1 MVLSRRHWKT
11 RASLPRFLP
20 ANLQQSPPPNSTSP
34 TKSPPLTS
42 SPPSDWRPRRPG
54 RPPKRRHFKS
64 LPVSRP
70 QEGTPE
76 SKVISAAQQE
86 NTVLLQSPSIEL
98 SQCSQEPAR
107 VATPS
112 TSPPSL
118 PDFTQTR
125 SRTASVPPPPS
136 LSKAEDLS
144 AVDEDED
151 NDEVENGDSS
161 ESQDSSQHGYGRVR
175 RLKRKLVRKRS
186 RSVRMAAH
194 MRRITRSSVAPA
206 RRLIRALQSHDD
218 ATDEAGAESE
228 HPKNDLD
235 RNDAAV
241 VYSLRPRRVSVPSP
255 QSASPPRLRK
265 RVRLE
270 EPSYSSNGTKR
281 EDEEGDEDDD
291 NAGQRRYPMRNRRHT
306 DVYQVECHPHGHPR
320 DWFAGTGYK
329 ERRRSRRCRRRRRRR
344 DSRSIWPRAHDTSST
359 SSSCSSDSSSY
370 GENGGHGLHKGCFT
384 PAVSNAGLVDMD
396 ELRFERRRSKSL
408 LHSRSELMPI
418 NIKPKDLESGPLRD
432 RLVAGTTL
440 TDIEPMT
447 MDTNITFEDVGG
459 LQAQIRSLQ
468 ESVLLPL
475 VYPEVFE
482 GFGIEP
488 PRGVLFYGPPG
499 TGKTLLA
506 RALAN
511 ECTRM
516 ASAGTGPTHLTSAG
530 QTARPV
536 AFFMRK
542 GADCLSKWVGES
554 ERQLRLL
561 FDQAYRMRPSIIFFD
576 EIDGLAPVRSSR
588 QDQIHSSIVSTLLS
602 LMDGLDRR
610 AEVVVIGAT
619 NRPDAIDPALRRPGR
634 FDREFAF
641 SLPNEPVRRRIL
653 EIHTAKWKPPPS
665 AELLRELARLT
676 VGYCGADLKGL
687 ATEACLC
694 CLRRQYPQ
702 VYQSKLKLKLDTS
715 YLVVDRSDWLIA
727 LRHIRPAS
735 LRAELDVGSAASP
748 ASVALASTSRR
759 ALPSA
764 RTDCG
769 GARGDVPQGPLQV
782 LLAPLVDQL
791 AIRITRALLGRNIPP
806 PTPPLLSPER
816 PPQAAT
822 PRSATADLDS
832 TGRSEKVVWRQ
843 APEACNYDE
852 EREAAGDGCGQHIC
866 EDDAVCPRTHS
877 ALLSTLSLATS
888 PVLIKQL
895 LVDDSLHPS
904 VFPAVWRRLESV
916 EVFTINLASLFAASA
931 SGDSCVV
938 TSISQILGAA
948 QRALA
953 NQREVDPTEMVD
965 GDSSHGHCGVAN
977 TTLGVVLFIPRID
990 RLFNRLPNLAAFY
1003 LIDRLIELTATSSGS
1018 QVVCDFGGSSPTGR
1032 RLVLV
1037 ATFRWPRNPPASDT
1051 VLNSVSK
1058 TSPLTIRLPQSALSP
1073 RSHPQPSE
1081 SVVCNGH
1088 ASPRVIA
1095 RIRQQQQTAEVP
1107 SPGSRFR
1114 KPPALKS
1121 APLPPPPSDWLCPA
1135 LEASTQPISTPSAL
1149 SPLAASHRCLP
1160 TFMRPLHRT
1169 GVNFRPPPFSSTATT
1184 EGALDEEPESPR
1196 RSGNAA
1202 DASAAYMRCLF
1213 RFPYLELISFEPP
1226 QDYQRSLYFRPLFFD
1241 WLEPTLRE
1249 STDEKRTDQRRP
1261 PTPQP
1266 ICSASNSASVDA
1278 LANRSLSQAEIAELR
1293 RQHET
1298 LQRQLRVVMR
1308 RVVAQLA
1315 RDRRFTVFTRPV
1327 QADEAPDYFEVIST
1341 PMDLGVV
1348 RDKIDAREYSTV
1360 ESFKADLKLI
1370 YSNALE
1376 YNPPNVPRSRE
1387 IRARAFEFWDAIE
1400 IILAEELNPPDL
1412 EDMCAAAAKACELHA
1427 SQQQQHTPET
1437 SAGNTCKSAAVVA
1450 PNKPPP
1456 LPLPLGPRY
1465 SRRLH
1470 GEQPILDDDDVYQL
1484 LNPRQRHMSPTKPVR
1499 PTSPAVVSDSAL
1511 RPNPAEENIEASEE
1525 AVSVEH
1531 TALPPS
1537 KATEVAPSQQKT
1549 VSCVRSRRVSHSTDH
1564 EVSGLLGTNSG
1575 TTAGVDVVA
1584 AAAMAAMQ
1592 SQLEKTCLATRGW
1605 SVDQLISLH
1614 CDLFHVLADI
1624 HPTSNLD
1631 LPGLVTRLSKVLS
1644 RHQEIVSR
1652 TTYDDFEISPV
1663 PCSSPPLLQ

>member
-1 MVLSRRHWKT
+1 
-11 RASLPRFLP
+11 
-20 ANLQQSPPPNSTSP
+20 LQQSPPPNSTSP

-86 NTVLLQSPSIEL
+86 NTVLLSPSIEL

-161 ESQDSSQHGYGRVR
+161 ESQDSSQHGYGRVP
-175 RLKRKLVRKRS
+175 
-186 RSVRMAAH
+186 H

-306 DVYQVECHPHGHPR
+306 DVYQGYLGLRFLAYPYSVTRGSNMLVFAFRTVECHPHGHPR

-488 PRGVLFYGPPG
+488 PRGVLFYGPPGNAALGFLSLSNVFLLLRQG

-715 YLVVDRSDWLIA
+715 YLVV
-727 LRHIRPAS
+727 
-735 LRAELDVGSAASP
+735 
-748 ASVALASTSRR
+748 
-759 ALPSA
+759 
-764 RTDCG
+764 
-769 GARGDVPQGPLQV
+769 
-782 LLAPLVDQL
+782 
-791 AIRITRALLGRNIPP
+791 
-806 PTPPLLSPER
+806 
-816 PPQAAT
+816 
-822 PRSATADLDS
+822 
-832 TGRSEKVVWRQ
+832 
-843 APEACNYDE
+843 
-852 EREAAGDGCGQHIC
+852 
-866 EDDAVCPRTHS
+866 
-877 ALLSTLSLATS
+877 
-888 PVLIKQL
+888 
-895 LVDDSLHPS
+895 
-904 VFPAVWRRLESV
+904 
-916 EVFTINLASLFAASA
+916 FTINLASLFAASA

-1073 RSHPQPSE
+1073 RSHPQPMRLLQSDAATPSSQSGRLPVLISAYPPDVHSRSLRE

-1169 GVNFRPPPFSSTATT
+1169 GVHFRPPPFSSTATT

-1549 VSCVRSRRVSHSTDH
+1549 VSGVRSRRVSHSTDH

-1631 LPGLVTRLSKVLS
+1631 LPGLVTVSVL
-1644 RHQEIVSR
+1644 
-1652 TTYDDFEISPV
+1652 FEGRNWVKIT
-1663 PCSSPPLLQ
+1663 